1 MEIRQGRS
9 GRGSYDQPHGTTITG
24 AILRGIAAA
33 FLVALVASAVV
44 AVVLASTQEL
54 RLSRSTL
61 LLLNYL
67 SVVTG
72 GLIGGRSAKR
82 RGWLVGLIIGL
93 TYALVILAFSPVRT
107 QPLMT
112 TLQGLLVTSVLGL
125 LAGTVGV
132 NL

>member
-1 MEIRQGRS
+1 METRQGRS
-9 GRGSYDQPHGTTITG
+9 GRGSYEQPHATSISG

-33 FLVALVASAVV
+33 FLVALVASAAV

-72 GLIGGRSAKR
+72 GVIGGKSAKR
-82 RGWLVGLIIGL
+82 RGWLVGLIVGL
-93 TYALVILAFSPVRT
+93 AYALVILAFSPVRT
-107 QPLMT
+107 QPLMM
-112 TLQGLLVTSVLGL
+112 TLQGLLIPSALGL
-125 LAGTVGV
+125 LAGAVGV